1 MKSRLKLNTEMVLR
15 KQIFKNIKIYKFKQK
30 NIEKNILIY
39 FNPIQDG
46 GGGGGGGKKAP
57 PNSFYPLTST
67 DVGISPQN
75 FLTFIFD
82 PFPALV

>member
-1 MKSRLKLNTEMVLR
+1 MVLR

-46 GGGGGGGKKAP
+46 GGGGGGGGARP
-57 PNSFYPLTST
+57 PQKGPPYQFFPFNFYRCR
-67 DVGISPQN
+67 N
-75 FLTFIFD
+75 
-82 PFPALV
+82 

>member
-1 MKSRLKLNTEMVLR
+1 MVLR

-46 GGGGGGGKKAP
+46 GGGGKKAP
-57 PNSFYPLTST
+57 PTSFSPLTST

>member
-1 MKSRLKLNTEMVLR
+1 MVLR

-46 GGGGGGGKKAP
+46 GGGGGWGQKGP
-57 PNSFYPLTST
+57 PYQFFPFNFYRCR
-67 DVGISPQN
+67 N
-75 FLTFIFD
+75 
-82 PFPALV
+82 

>member
-1 MKSRLKLNTEMVLR
+1 MVLR

-46 GGGGGGGKKAP
+46 GGGGGGGAKRP
-57 PNSFYPLTST
+57 PQP
-67 DVGISPQN
+67 V
-75 FLTFIFD
+75 
-82 PFPALV
+82 FPI

>member
-1 MKSRLKLNTEMVLR
+1 MVLR

-46 GGGGGGGKKAP
+46 GGGGGGGGQKGP
-57 PNSFYPLTST
+57 PNQFLPINFYRCR
-67 DVGISPQN
+67 N
-75 FLTFIFD
+75 
-82 PFPALV
+82 

>member
-1 MKSRLKLNTEMVLR
+1 MVLR

-46 GGGGGGGKKAP
+46 GGGGGGQKGP
-57 PNSFYPLTST
+57 PYQFFPFNFYRCR
-67 DVGISPQN
+67 N
-75 FLTFIFD
+75 
-82 PFPALV
+82 

>member
-1 MKSRLKLNTEMVLR
+1 MVLR

-46 GGGGGGGKKAP
+46 GGGGGGGGGP
-57 PNSFYPLTST
+57 PPQKRPPLP
-67 DVGISPQN
+67 V
-75 FLTFIFD
+75 
-82 PFPALV
+82 FPL

>member
-1 MKSRLKLNTEMVLR
+1 MVLR

-46 GGGGGGGKKAP
+46 GGGGGGGAP
-57 PNSFYPLTST
+57 PPPKRPPLP
-67 DVGISPQN
+67 V
-75 FLTFIFD
+75 
-82 PFPALV
+82 FPL

>member
-1 MKSRLKLNTEMVLR
+1 MVLR

-46 GGGGGGGKKAP
+46 GGGGGGRQKGP
-57 PNSFYPLTST
+57 PYQFFPFNFYRCR
-67 DVGISPQN
+67 N
-75 FLTFIFD
+75 
-82 PFPALV
+82 

>member
-1 MKSRLKLNTEMVLR
+1 MVLR

-46 GGGGGGGKKAP
+46 GGGGGGGGGQKGP
-57 PNSFYPLTST
+57 PYQFFPFNFYRCR
-67 DVGISPQN
+67 N
-75 FLTFIFD
+75 
-82 PFPALV
+82 

>member
-1 MKSRLKLNTEMVLR
+1 MMKSRLKLNTEMVLR

-46 GGGGGGGKKAP
+46 GGGGGGAKRP
-57 PNSFYPLTST
+57 PLP
-67 DVGISPQN
+67 V
-75 FLTFIFD
+75 
-82 PFPALV
+82 FPP

>member
-15 KQIFKNIKIYKFKQK
+15 KQIFKNIKIYKFKHK
-30 NIEKNILIY
+30 HIEKNILIY

-46 GGGGGGGKKAP
+46 GGGGGKKAP
-57 PNSFYPLTST
+57 PTSFSPLTST

-82 PFPALV
+82 PFPALA

>member
-1 MKSRLKLNTEMVLR
+1 MVLR

-46 GGGGGGGKKAP
+46 GGGGGGGGAAKKGP
-57 PNSFYPLTST
+57 PYQFFPFNFYRCR
-67 DVGISPQN
+67 N
-75 FLTFIFD
+75 
-82 PFPALV
+82 

>member
-1 MKSRLKLNTEMVLR
+1 MVLR

-46 GGGGGGGKKAP
+46 GGGGGGGGGKNAP
-57 PNSFYPLTST
+57 PTTFSPLTST

>member
-46 GGGGGGGKKAP
+46 GGGGGGGAKR
-57 PNSFYPLTST
+57 SPLP
-67 DVGISPQN
+67 V
-75 FLTFIFD
+75 
-82 PFPALV
+82 FPL